1 MNGLSIPDFS
11 AVRKE
16 RLKIRKGES
25 NDIAGYIYFLSSLPV
40 ELIRDH
46 GDGINQSFHQSIS
59 KPS

>member
-1 MNGLSIPDFS
+1 MEGLEDYRVNRLSIPDSS

-40 ELIRDH
+40 ELIR
-46 GDGINQSFHQSIS
+46 
-59 KPS
+59 